1 MRGGNQASGGQPL
14 SLSKIEPSTV
24 ERLLNERQAAEMLGV
39 SKRALQAWR
48 YRGGGPAYVRLS
60 AHAIRYRP
68 CDLALWITGRV
79 HSATSEY

>member
-1 MRGGNQASGGQPL
+1 VRGGDQANGRQPL
-14 SLSKIEPSTV
+14 SSSKIELSSA

-48 YRGGGPAYVRLS
+48 YRGGGPAYVCLS